1 MIYQYP
7 VLLNDALALC
17 FKQFELPFRT
27 CKNDLM
33 SSENTPQKTSLAPE
47 LIERYQLE
55 YARDPKSKV
64 FAPLSEAYRRM
75 GLVEEALRIAENGV
89 KLNPDFA
96 SGRVALARILIEKKR
111 YEEASSQLS
120 KAIEYAPE
128 NLLAYSLLGELHLQL
143 RQPKEALNAFKMVLF
158 LNPNDDRAKK
168 AVSRWEFLTADEY
181 DSAVFRMEPIFD
193 HRPENVKREVE
204 RAISLADA
212 LTVRNDLDA
221 AIGVLQSAQTRLGDQ
236 SELGNRIQRI
246 RQRLNSVNQE
256 KKETLEVLLQRINER
271 RLDR

>member
-1 MIYQYP
+1 
-7 VLLNDALALC
+7 
-17 FKQFELPFRT
+17 
-27 CKNDLM
+27 M
-33 SSENTPQKTSLAPE
+33 SSLTPE

-89 KLNPDFA
+89 RAHPEFA
-96 SGRVALARILIEKKR
+96 SGRVAFARILIEKKR
-111 YEEASSQLS
+111 YEEASAQLK
-120 KAIEYAPE
+120 KAIETSAE

-143 RQPKEALNAFKMVLF
+143 RQPKEALSAFKMVLF
-158 LNPNDDRAKK
+158 LNPNDERAKK
-168 AVSRWEFLTADEY
+168 AVSRWEFVTADEY
-181 DSAVFRMEPIFD
+181 DTSVFKMEPIFD

-204 RAISLADA
+204 RATSLADA
-212 LTVRNDLDA
+212 LTVRNDLDG
-221 AIGVLQSAQTRLGDQ
+221 AINVLRTAQSRLGHQDD
-236 SELGNRIQRI
+236 LNNRIERI
-246 RQRLNSVNQE
+246 AKRLKTVNDE

>member
-1 MIYQYP
+1 
-7 VLLNDALALC
+7 
-17 FKQFELPFRT
+17 
-27 CKNDLM
+27 M
-33 SSENTPQKTSLAPE
+33 SSLTPE

-75 GLVEEALRIAENGV
+75 GLVEEALRIAEGGV
-89 KLNPDFA
+89 RANPEFA
-96 SGRVALARILIEKKR
+96 SGRVALARVLIEKKR
-111 YEEASSQLS
+111 YEEASEQLK
-120 KAIEYAPE
+120 KAIETSPE

-143 RQPKEALNAFKMVLF
+143 RQPKEALSAFKMVLF

-168 AVSRWEFLTADEY
+168 AVSRWEFVTADEY
-181 DSAVFRMEPIFD
+181 DNSVFKMEPIFD

-221 AIGVLQSAQTRLGDQ
+221 AVNVLRAAQSRLGDQ
-236 SELGNRIQRI
+236 TDLENRIGRL
-246 RQRLNSVNQE
+246 RQRMKSANEE
-256 KKETLEVLLQRINER
+256 KKEALEVLLQRINER